1 MATDEKNIVIIK
13 REVDAPIFHSPP
25 PGMVHDYSKLPE
37 ASLAVNPSFTPG
49 PDLSDF
55 DEQMFHRLPQA
66 KRKLDLEPPPFAIE
80 VECIS
85 SPPKRG
91 RPPLQSSIKKAAARL
106 KCASP
111 PDKSRYDTSL
121 GLLTKRF
128 VTMLRGSPDGVVDLN
143 TACDVMGVQKRRI
156 YDITNVLEGVK
167 LIQKESKNK
176 IRWVGGGE
184 VTEKILTQRT
194 GLRGEVSELQLQEH
208 RLDTMIRNAQL
219 QLKMLTADNENKRLA
234 YVTYRDIRTV
244 TEFEDQT
251 IVAIKAPPETKLEVP
266 HPDQALQMWLKSS
279 GGEIN
284 VYLCPEDNSSSTSE
298 ELVKHVS
305 DMKFSDGA
313 DNMTSLPT
321 TSGIKPDTSKHGNT
335 PSKFLSEENTP
346 SYFSPL
352 KLFQTED
359 QLFENPFLSLEPPFT
374 DSDYKFT
381 LEDSE
386 GVTDLFDSA
395 ALSL

>member
-1 MATDEKNIVIIK
+1 MATNEKNIITIK
-13 REVDAPIFHSPP
+13 CEVDAPIFHSPP

-37 ASLAVNPSFTPG
+37 NIVMNPSFTPG
-49 PDLSDF
+49 PDLSDLS
-55 DEQMFHRLPQA
+55 EQMFHRLPQA

-91 RPPLQSSIKKAAARL
+91 RPPAQSSVKKTGRL

-143 TACDVMGVQKRRI
+143 TACEVMGVQKRRI

-184 VTEKILTQRT
+184 VTEKMSTQRT
-194 GLRGEVSELQLQEH
+194 GLRDQLAELHLQEQ

-219 QLKMLTADNENKRLA
+219 QLKMLTADNDNKRLA

-251 IVAIKAPPETKLEVP
+251 IVSIKAPAETKLEVP

-305 DMKFSDGA
+305 DVKSSGRA
-313 DNMTSLPT
+313 DDMTSMPAP
-321 TSGIKPDTSKHGNT
+321 SGIKPDTSKHGNT
-335 PSKFLSEENTP
+335 PSKFLSEENVH

-359 QLFENPFLSLEPPFT
+359 QLFESPFLSLEPPFT

-386 GVTDLFDSA
+386 GVTDLFDSSD
-395 ALSL
+395 LTL

>member
-1 MATDEKNIVIIK
+1 MATDEKNIVTIK
-13 REVDAPIFHSPP
+13 REVDVPIFHSPP
-25 PGMVHDYSKLPE
+25 PGMVHDYSKLPDNI
-37 ASLAVNPSFTPG
+37 AVNPSFTPG

-55 DEQMFHRLPQA
+55 GEQKFHRLPQA

-91 RPPLQSSIKKAAARL
+91 RPPVQSSIKRAGRL

-143 TACDVMGVQKRRI
+143 TACEVMSVQKRRI

-184 VTEKILTQRT
+184 VTEKMSTQRT
-194 GLRGEVSELQLQEH
+194 CLRDQVAELQLQEQ
-208 RLDTMIRNAQL
+208 RMDTIIKNAQL
-219 QLKMLTADNENKRLA
+219 QLRMLTADSDNKRLA

-266 HPDQALQMWLKSS
+266 HPDEALQMWLKSS

-305 DMKFSDGA
+305 DVKSSDRA
-313 DNMTSLPT
+313 DDMASMPAP
-321 TSGIKPDTSKHGNT
+321 SGIKPDTSKHGNT
-335 PSKFLSEENTP
+335 PSKFLSEENVH

-386 GVTDLFDSA
+386 GVTDLFDSS